1 MLDRDTRM
9 AILHLKRQGHGVR
22 TIARLVQASR
32 NAVRRVLRSG
42 ALEVPALEREE
53 RLVPHR
59 NRVRELY
66 GDCRG
71 NRQRVQEKLAAEGVR
86 VSYSTLTAFCRRHGI
101 GVAPKQ
107 RVGRYLFHPGE
118 EMQHDTSPHTVPIAG
133 KRQRLQC
140 ASLILC
146 YSRML
151 FTQVYPRWS
160 RFECKLFLNEALE
173 YFQGAATRCMID
185 NSSVVI
191 ARGSG
196 ADAVV
201 ASGME
206 AFARRFGFC
215 FAAHEVG
222 DANRSGRVER
232 QFHYI
237 ENNFYAGRRFASLAD
252 LNTQLRVWCEQANGR
267 PKRVLK
273 ATPREV
279 FITERTAL
287 RPLPAYIP
295 EVYDLHTRR
304 VSVEGYVSLHTNRY
318 SVPTALIGRQ
328 LEVRE
333 TKDQVRIFDGH
344 RLVATHERIERGL
357 TQRATLPE
365 HHDPARW
372 KRRAP
377 PPFPEEGVLR
387 AAAPELSRLVDE
399 LKRHHGGRAVRRMR
413 QLYRIFIDYPIEA
426 ITPAV
431 ATALEYG
438 LVDLVRI
445 EMMVLHHLAGDFFRL
460 PPHTE
465 PGRGDDDG

>member
-9 AILHLKRQGHGVR
+9 AILHLKRRGHGVR

-42 ALEVPALEREE
+42 DITVAALEREE
-53 RLVPHR
+53 TLGPHR

-66 GDCRG
+66 GDCCG

-101 GVAPKQ
+101 GVQPKQ
-107 RVGRYLFHPGE
+107 RVGRYSFRPGE

-146 YSRML
+146 YSRLL
-151 FTQVYPRWS
+151 FAQVYPRWS
-160 RFECKLFLNEALE
+160 RFECKLFLSEALE

-191 ARGSG
+191 AQGSG

-237 ENNFYAGRRFASLAD
+237 ENNFYAGRRFATLID
-252 LNTQLRVWCEQANGR
+252 LNAQLRAWCEKVNRR

-273 ATPREV
+273 ATPRET
-279 FITERTAL
+279 FLTERPAL
-287 RPLPAYIP
+287 RSLPAYIP

-318 SVPTALIGRQ
+318 SVPTPLIGRQ

-333 TKDQVRIFDGH
+333 TKDHVRIFDGH
-344 RLVATHERIERGL
+344 RLVATHGRIERGCH
-357 TQRATLPE
+357 QRATLPE

-372 KRRAP
+372 KKHP
-377 PPFPEEGVLR
+377 PPPLPEEGVLR
-387 AAAPELSRLVDE
+387 AAAPELSRLIDE
-399 LKRHHGGRAVRRMR
+399 LKRRHGGRAVRKMR
-413 QLYRIFIDYPIEA
+413 QLYRIFLDYPIEV

-438 LVDLVRI
+438 LIDLLRI
-445 EMMVLHHLAGDFFRL
+445 ERMILRHLAGDFFRL
-460 PPHTE
+460 PPHSE
-465 PGRGDDDG
+465 PGREQDE